1 MVGGGFAAVEE
12 GLFLTR
18 YARRVFM
25 VVRRD
30 DFSIHSPAVDELKSH
45 EKVTVLTH
53 TKIKE
58 VLGNEAIRSVI
69 LENTETGEEKRYDA
83 DSGDF
88 CGVFVFT
95 GYAPENKLIQGQ
107 VELDD
112 RGYII
117 TDRDQKTNLA
127 GVYGAG
133 DICVKNL
140 RQVVTAVSDGAIAA
154 TSLEKYIEQLYRN
167 LGIKREYKK
176 VVIPKKEEKVETVK
190 ASNGSYLDDSIRQAL
205 APVLARLANPIT
217 LRLYDDNS
225 TYASENKKLIEE
237 LAQLSAKISTDIVA
251 ATDDFKNTIA
261 IIDAYGNDMGM
272 RFHGVPGGHE
282 FNSFILALYNAA
294 GPGQDVG
301 EEIEKRIQ
309 SIKENKHIRLVIS
322 LTCTMCP
329 DLVAAAERI
338 AAGSPHVTV
347 DVYDLQHYPAFK
359 DKYNIMSVPC
369 FMIDEGKLHF
379 GKKSIHELLE
389 LLGV

>member
-1 MVGGGFAAVEE
+1 M
-12 GLFLTR
+12 
-18 YARRVFM
+18 
-25 VVRRD
+25 
-30 DFSIHSPAVDELKSH
+30 
-45 EKVTVLTH
+45 
-53 TKIKE
+53 
-58 VLGNEAIRSVI
+58 
-69 LENTETGEEKRYDA
+69 
-83 DSGDF
+83 
-88 CGVFVFT
+88 
-95 GYAPENKLIQGQ
+95 
-107 VELDD
+107 
-112 RGYII
+112 
-117 TDRDQKTNLA
+117 
-127 GVYGAG
+127 
-133 DICVKNL
+133 
-140 RQVVTAVSDGAIAA
+140 TAVSDGAIAA

-369 FMIDEGKLHF
+369 FMIDEGNLHF

>member
-1 MVGGGFAAVEE
+1 MEKKYDAIIVGGGPAGLSAAIYLARAQFNVLVVERDAIGGQIVITGEVVNYPGILATNGKNLTADMHRQAENFGATFLSAEVTGLELSGTYKTVHTTRGDFSAPGIIYAAGAHPRAAGFKGEEDFKGHGVAYCATCDGEFFTDKDIFVVGGGFAAVEE

-133 DICVKNL
+133 DICVE
-140 RQVVTAVSDGAIAA
+140 TGSD
-154 TSLEKYIEQLYRN
+154 
-167 LGIKREYKK
+167 
-176 VVIPKKEEKVETVK
+176 
-190 ASNGSYLDDSIRQAL
+190 
-205 APVLARLANPIT
+205 
-217 LRLYDDNS
+217 
-225 TYASENKKLIEE
+225 
-237 LAQLSAKISTDIVA
+237 
-251 ATDDFKNTIA
+251 
-261 IIDAYGNDMGM
+261 
-272 RFHGVPGGHE
+272 
-282 FNSFILALYNAA
+282 
-294 GPGQDVG
+294 
-301 EEIEKRIQ
+301 
-309 SIKENKHIRLVIS
+309 
-322 LTCTMCP
+322 C
-329 DLVAAAERI
+329 
-338 AAGSPHVTV
+338 
-347 DVYDLQHYPAFK
+347 
-359 DKYNIMSVPC
+359 C
-369 FMIDEGKLHF
+369 F
-379 GKKSIHELLE
+379 
-389 LLGV
+389 

>member
-1 MVGGGFAAVEE
+1 M
-12 GLFLTR
+12 
-18 YARRVFM
+18 
-25 VVRRD
+25 
-30 DFSIHSPAVDELKSH
+30 
-45 EKVTVLTH
+45 
-53 TKIKE
+53 
-58 VLGNEAIRSVI
+58 
-69 LENTETGEEKRYDA
+69 
-83 DSGDF
+83 
-88 CGVFVFT
+88 
-95 GYAPENKLIQGQ
+95 
-107 VELDD
+107 
-112 RGYII
+112 I

-225 TYASENKKLIEE
+225 TYASENKRLIEE

-282 FNSFILALYNAA
+282 FTSFILGLYNVS
-294 GPGQDVG
+294 GPGQSVSEDVLTR
-301 EEIEKRIQ
+301 IEN
-309 SIKENKHIRLVIS
+309 IKTQTSLQILVS
-322 LTCTMCP
+322 LSCTMCP
-329 DLVAAAERI
+329 DLVVAAQRI
-338 AAGSPHVTV
+338 ASLSPYVCTEI
-347 DVYDLQHYPAFK
+347 YDINHFPDLK
-359 DKYNIMSVPC
+359 DKYHVMSVPC
-369 FMIDEGKLHF
+369 LVVNEHKVSF
-379 GKKSIHELLE
+379 GKKNMEEILDFIHK
-389 LLGV
+389 